1 VLGYPWAGMQSKS
14 FPVKTK
20 LLGILATGTA
30 FLLVTIAGGQVQSH
44 RTGEAAQSELR
55 SSVRLRSLDLT
66 LSTMQDLETGQ
77 RGFLLTGK
85 REYLEPFERAI
96 SEIEGYFE
104 ELARLYAGDEASLA
118 RISEMAW
125 LKDQKMRELQAAIDL
140 RNLDGLEPAIAYIA
154 RGAGKQLMDRFRTL
168 LGEQIAVERDR
179 FVSARQLS
187 EDRQQQHLMAYATLI
202 VAAIVVSTLGYLS
215 LVRQVGENERLS
227 KRLEHEASHDALT
240 GLPNR
245 RFGVEWLNHSVAL
258 AKREHTR
265 IALLFIDLDGFKE
278 VNDEF
283 GHKRGDEVL
292 KSVSRTFLEL
302 VRESDFLAR
311 FGGDEF
317 LVIMPLGA
325 QIGEPAILAKRLIH
339 SLAEPLLPQLG
350 GNRVGASIGI
360 ALYPEHA
367 GDTLGLMAAADSA
380 MYAAKQGGK
389 GRYQF
394 FERISQ

>member
-1 VLGYPWAGMQSKS
+1 MQSKS
-14 FPVKTK
+14 LPVKTK
-20 LLGILATGTA
+20 LLGILAAGTA
-30 FLLVTIAGGQVQSH
+30 FLLVTIIGGHAQVQ
-44 RTGEAAQSELR
+44 RTSEAVESEDR
-55 SSVRLRSLDLT
+55 SSRRLRTLDLT

-85 REYLEPFERAI
+85 REYLEPFDRAI

-104 ELARLYAGDEASLA
+104 ELQRAYAGDADSLA

-125 LKDQKMRELQAAIDL
+125 LKDEKLRELQAAIDL
-140 RNLDGLEPAIAYIA
+140 RNLDGLEPAIAYIT
-154 RGAGKQLMDRFRTL
+154 RGTGKRVMDRFRTL
-168 LGEQIAVERDR
+168 VGEQIASERNR
-179 FVSARQLS
+179 YVSSRQLA
-187 EDRQQQHLMAYATLI
+187 EDRQQQHLLAYAALI
-202 VAAIVVSTLGYLS
+202 VAAIVISTLGYLS
-215 LVRQVGENERLS
+215 LARQVDENARLS
-227 KRLEHEASHDALT
+227 TRLEHEASHDALT

-245 RFGVEWLNHSVAL
+245 RFSVEWLNHSVAL

-265 IALLFIDLDGFKE
+265 LGLLFIDLDGFKE

-292 KSVSRTFLEL
+292 KSVARRFLEL

-325 QIGEPAILAKRLIH
+325 QIGEPTILAKRLIH
-339 SLAEPLLPQLG
+339 SLAEPLLPQHG

-367 GDTLGLMAAADSA
+367 DDTLGLMAAADSA

-389 GRYQF
+389 GRYQL
-394 FERISQ
+394 FERPSQ